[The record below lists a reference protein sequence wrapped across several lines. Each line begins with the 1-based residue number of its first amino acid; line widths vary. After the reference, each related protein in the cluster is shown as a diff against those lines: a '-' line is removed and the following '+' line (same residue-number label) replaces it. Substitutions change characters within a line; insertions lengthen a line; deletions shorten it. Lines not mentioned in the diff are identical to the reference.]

1 MSRMILK
8 SRDQLH
14 EHQRGKISVFISVF
28 ENINDGWHHGNLA
41 NKFRSG
47 TDVSGELFPTA
58 SLSLL

>member
-14 EHQRGKISVFISVF
+14 VFISVF
-28 ENINDGWHHGNLA
+28 KNVSDDWHHGNLA

-47 TDVSGELFPTA
+47 TDVSGELFPQP
-58 SLSLL
+58 LSLTIRNL